1 MENEGKQY
9 KNERKLRKMKENN
22 KKDKKQKKIPKK
34 NKKNPKKNPNPFG
47 TKWNQF
53 VHGRAWTWIFR
64 FFVGFWCFGC
74 CLTHV
79 LGTCYFVMS
88 LVGYFEFEWMTFYF
102 ENFGRR
108 LSEL

>member
-1 MENEGKQY
+1 ME
-9 KNERKLRKMKENN
+9 
-22 KKDKKQKKIPKK
+22 P
-34 NKKNPKKNPNPFG
+34 
-47 TKWNQF
+47 
-53 VHGRAWTWIFR
+53 VCAWKSLDVDFSF

-74 CLTHV
+74 FLTHV

>member
-1 MENEGKQY
+1 MEP
-9 KNERKLRKMKENN
+9 
-22 KKDKKQKKIPKK
+22 IC
-34 NKKNPKKNPNPFG
+34 
-47 TKWNQF
+47 
-53 VHGRAWTWIFR
+53 AWKSLDVDFSFFFF